1 MNEEGSCAVV
11 VRFLEP
17 IIDGTPGS
25 EALGENCVSDQVW
38 LTKSLCVVEAVVVAV
53 VVFSVCEIT
62 VVALTHKVAHAKSS
76 VKNTG
81 DHQP

>member
-1 MNEEGSCAVV
+1 MKKVV

-38 LTKSLCVVEAVVVAV
+38 LTKSLCVVEVVV

>member
-1 MNEEGSCAVV
+1 MNEEGSCAGV

>member
-1 MNEEGSCAVV
+1 MKKVAVV

>member
-1 MNEEGSCAVV
+1 MKKVAVV

-38 LTKSLCVVEAVVVAV
+38 LTKSLYGVVEEAVAV
-53 VVFSVCEIT
+53 C
-62 VVALTHKVAHAKSS
+62 SS
-76 VKNTG
+76 SSFQCV
-81 DHQP
+81 

>member
-1 MNEEGSCAVV
+1 MKKVAVV

-38 LTKSLCVVEAVVVAV
+38 LTKSLQQWI
-53 VVFSVCEIT
+53 FSVCEIT

>member
-38 LTKSLCVVEAVVVAV
+38 LTKSVCSGGSDSSSSSFQCV
-53 VVFSVCEIT
+53 
-62 VVALTHKVAHAKSS
+62 
-76 VKNTG
+76 
-81 DHQP
+81 

>member
-1 MNEEGSCAVV
+1 M
-11 VRFLEP
+11 
-17 IIDGTPGS
+17 
-25 EALGENCVSDQVW
+25 SDQVW

>member
-1 MNEEGSCAVV
+1 MGHLAA
-11 VRFLEP
+11 
-17 IIDGTPGS
+17 
-25 EALGENCVSDQVW
+25 EALGENCVSDQIW

>member
-1 MNEEGSCAVV
+1 MKKVAVV

-38 LTKSLCVVEAVVVAV
+38 LTKSLCVVEARQWQYVAV

>member
-1 MNEEGSCAVV
+1 MKKVV

>member
-1 MNEEGSCAVV
+1 MGQLGKRKMLYHFSVSSL
-11 VRFLEP
+11 R
-17 IIDGTPGS
+17 S
-25 EALGENCVSDQVW
+25 KALGGKFCSDQVW
-38 LTKSLCVVEAVVVAV
+38 LTKSQVSGAVAL
-53 VVFSVCEIT
+53 CEIT

>member
-1 MNEEGSCAVV
+1 M
-11 VRFLEP
+11 
-17 IIDGTPGS
+17 
-25 EALGENCVSDQVW
+25 SDQVW
-38 LTKSLCVVEAVVVAV
+38 LTKSLCVVEARQWQYVAV

>member
-1 MNEEGSCAVV
+1 MNEEGSCAVE

-38 LTKSLCVVEAVVVAV
+38 LTKSLCVVEAVVVAI